1 MNKTAP
7 TLDEAVA
14 ARDKALRDFADLCS
28 MARIVPLPLNRFV
41 DNRIEYIRASEA
53 VWDGLFRNIADTG
66 VKVIR

>member
-7 TLDEAVA
+7 TLDEATA

-28 MARIVPLPLNRFV
+28 TARIVPLSLGRFV